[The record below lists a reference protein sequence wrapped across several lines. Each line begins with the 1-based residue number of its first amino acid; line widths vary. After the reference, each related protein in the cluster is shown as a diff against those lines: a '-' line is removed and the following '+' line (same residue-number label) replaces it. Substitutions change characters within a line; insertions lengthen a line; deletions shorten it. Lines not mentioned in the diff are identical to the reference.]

1 MRIMSL
7 ALNTMMLLMG
17 LYFWVDNGNPNRIE
31 ELILLIL
38 LMITPL
44 FNTLYILQNSGDNF
58 ISLYL
63 KRKAMEEKM
72 KIEKMND
79 TSEK

>member
-44 FNTLYILQNSGDNF
+44 FNILYILQNSGDNF